1 MPAGRFNPPPG
12 WPLPRGWMPPQDWEP
27 DPVWPAAPRGWQFWV
42 EDESG
47 AEADADADAEEAIAP
62 PNPTATPA
70 SMPGWLRKVVVA
82 PPIIVT
88 TCDRHEPTSGDDGLR
103 IGLRAV
109 GIHSKDVVFE
119 VPHSAHVITEE
130 EGWQ

>member
-62 PNPTATPA
+62 PNPTA
-70 SMPGWLRKVVVA
+70 
-82 PPIIVT
+82 PPRVSRGGYGKLSSLLPLLW
-88 TCDRHEPTSGDDGLR
+88 C
-103 IGLRAV
+103 
-109 GIHSKDVVFE
+109 
-119 VPHSAHVITEE
+119 
-130 EGWQ
+130 

>member
-1 MPAGRFNPPPG
+1 VLILFTC
-12 WPLPRGWMPPQDWEP
+12 L
-27 DPVWPAAPRGWQFWV
+27 
-42 EDESG
+42 
-47 AEADADADAEEAIAP
+47 
-62 PNPTATPA
+62 
-70 SMPGWLRKVVVA
+70 L
-82 PPIIVT
+82 IVT